1 MNEQAKQCNASCPG
15 PVQNGAAVVNRQAR
29 AGNSISGKRLR
40 MRRRL
45 FPAVVG
51 LGLSSFLVVAA
62 TVAVGGGRDSGGVVG
77 DGDGL
82 NTLTWCGAM

>member
-1 MNEQAKQCNASCPG
+1 
-15 PVQNGAAVVNRQAR
+15 
-29 AGNSISGKRLR
+29 

-51 LGLSSFLVVAA
+51 LGISFFVVMA
-62 TVAVGGGRDSGGVVG
+62 TVAVGGGTDRGGVVG

-82 NTLTWCGAM
+82 ISLTWCGATWTVLLGSLRGKLAS

>member
-1 MNEQAKQCNASCPG
+1 
-15 PVQNGAAVVNRQAR
+15 
-29 AGNSISGKRLR
+29 

-51 LGLSSFLVVAA
+51 LGISFFVVTE
-62 TVAVGGGRDSGGVVG
+62 TVTVGGGRDGGGVVG

-82 NTLTWCGAM
+82 ISLTWCGATWTVLLGSPRGKLAS